1 MTPAP
6 RSTSLSPAPSP
17 ENSRISRR
25 RLLQRFVRGAI
36 GLGVASLGGL
46 AYAHE
51 IEPSW
56 LRINRRDIRIAG
68 LPRALDGL
76 SIAHLTDLHLNFWMT
91 QERLSGV
98 MRTANSLGAD
108 LIVITGDFVSKD
120 MRPLDERGNHIGDA
134 YTLAAPGLSQALS
147 ILRAPLGVWGVLGNH
162 DHWTADPEMSH
173 TPRPQTV
180 ASTAASDASGAPSQY
195 NVVRRLI
202 REAGVRELDNK
213 IAPIERHGARL
224 WLCGVDDL
232 WAGQPDFPGV
242 ISQLEQQAAPNEVA
256 ILLAHE
262 PDYADVVAASGRI
275 SLQLSGHSHGGQVCI
290 PFIGPPILPSMGR
303 KYHTGLYQIATSGG
317 STQSPARDSMQV
329 FTSRGVGIVGM
340 RLRFNCPPEI
350 ALLTLRSA

>member
-6 RSTSLSPAPSP
+6 SSVTPPFPDESSK
-17 ENSRISRR
+17 ISRR
-25 RLLQRFVRGAI
+25 RLLQRLVQGAVAI
-36 GLGVASLGGL
+36 GVASVGGL

-51 IEPSW
+51 VEPSR

-76 SIAHLTDLHLNFWMT
+76 MIAHLTDLHLNHWMT
-91 QERLSGV
+91 SERLSGV

-108 LIVITGDFVSKD
+108 LMVITGDFVSKD
-120 MRPLDERGNHIGDA
+120 MRPVDVAGNPIGDA

-147 ILRAPLGVWGVLGNH
+147 ILRAPLGVWAVLGNH

-180 ASTAASDASGAPSQY
+180 ASTTTPSASGASTNY

-202 REAGVRELDNK
+202 REAGVGELDNK
-213 IAPIERHGARL
+213 ITPIERGGARL

-232 WAGQPDFPGV
+232 WAGQPDFPSV
-242 ISQLEQQAAPNEVA
+242 IDQLEQQSAPDEVA

-262 PDYADVVAASGRI
+262 PDYADIVAQTGRV
-275 SLQLSGHSHGGQVCI
+275 SLQLSGHSHGGQVNI
-290 PFIGPPILPSMGR
+290 PFIGPPILPIMGR
-303 KYHTGLYQIATSGG
+303 KYHTGLYQVPTSGG
-317 STQSPARDSMQV
+317 SPQSPARDSMQV
-329 FTSRGVGIVGM
+329 FTSRGVGIVGI
-340 RLRFNCPPEI
+340 RVRFNCPPEI

>member
-6 RSTSLSPAPSP
+6 LSTVPSP
-17 ENSRISRR
+17 SASPDSSRISRR
-25 RLLQRFVRGAI
+25 RLLQKFVRGALAI
-36 GLGVASLGGL
+36 GVAGAGGL

-51 IEPSW
+51 VEPSW

-76 SIAHLTDLHLNFWMT
+76 TIAHMTDLHLNHWMT
-91 QERLSGV
+91 QERMSEV
-98 MRTANSLGAD
+98 SRRANSLGAD
-108 LIVITGDFVSKD
+108 LIVITGDFVSRD
-120 MRPLDERGNHIGDA
+120 MRPVDARGNPIGDA

-173 TPRPQTV
+173 TPHAQPVAATSA
-180 ASTAASDASGAPSQY
+180 ASTLPSGEY

-213 IAPIERHGARL
+213 IAPIERNGARL

-232 WAGQPDFPGV
+232 WAGEPDFPGV
-242 ISQLEQQAAPNEVA
+242 ISQLEQQASPDEVA

-262 PDYADVVAASGRI
+262 PDYADIVAKTGRI
-275 SLQLSGHSHGGQVCI
+275 SLQLSGHSHGGQVNI
-290 PFIGPPILPSMGR
+290 PFIGPPILPAMGR
-303 KYHTGLYQIATSGG
+303 KYHTGLYQIPTSGG
-317 STQSPARDSMQV
+317 SPQSPARNSMQV

-340 RLRFNCPPEI
+340 RVRFNCPPES
-350 ALLTLRSA
+350 ALLTLRSV

>member
-1 MTPAP
+1 M
-6 RSTSLSPAPSP
+6 
-17 ENSRISRR
+17 
-25 RLLQRFVRGAI
+25 
-36 GLGVASLGGL
+36 GGL

-76 SIAHLTDLHLNFWMT
+76 SIAHLTDLHLNHWMT

-108 LIVITGDFVSKD
+108 LMVITGDFVSKD
-120 MRPLDERGNHIGDA
+120 MRPVDERGNPIGDA

-173 TPRPQTV
+173 TPRAQPV
-180 ASTAASDASGAPSQY
+180 ASASAVAAVSSGEY

-213 IAPIERHGARL
+213 IAPIERNGARL
-224 WLCGVDDL
+224 WLCGIDDL

-242 ISQLEQQAAPNEVA
+242 ISELEQQAAPDEVA

-275 SLQLSGHSHGGQVCI
+275 SLQLSGHSHGGQVNI
-290 PFIGPPILPSMGR
+290 PFIGPPILPTMGR
-303 KYHTGLYQIATSGG
+303 KYHTGLYQIPTSGG
-317 STQSPARDSMQV
+317 SAQSPARNSMQV

-340 RLRFNCPPEI
+340 RVRFNCPPEI

>member
-1 MTPAP
+1 MTPASS
-6 RSTSLSPAPSP
+6 STTPAPSP
-17 ENSRISRR
+17 DSSRISRR
-25 RLLQRFVRGAI
+25 RLLQRFVRGALAI
-36 GLGVASLGGL
+36 GVASVGGL

-51 IEPSW
+51 VEPSW

-76 SIAHLTDLHLNFWMT
+76 TIAHLTDLHLNHWMT
-91 QERLSGV
+91 RERLSEV
-98 MRTANSLGAD
+98 SRRANSLGAD

-120 MRPLDERGNHIGDA
+120 MRPIDARGNHIGDA

-173 TPRPQTV
+173 TPRAQAV
-180 ASTAASDASGAPSQY
+180 SSAASSSASGDY

-213 IAPIERHGARL
+213 IAPIERNGARL

-232 WAGQPDFPGV
+232 WAGQPDFPSV
-242 ISQLEQQAAPNEVA
+242 ISELEQRANPDEVA

-262 PDYADVVAASGRI
+262 PDYADVVAKTGRI
-275 SLQLSGHSHGGQVCI
+275 SLQLSGHSHGGQVNI
-290 PFIGPPILPSMGR
+290 PFIGPPILPAMGR

-317 STQSPARDSMQV
+317 SPHSPARNSMQV

-340 RLRFNCPPEI
+340 RVRFNCPPEI
-350 ALLTLRSA
+350 ALLTLRMA